1 MKQDDWDV
9 KRAFECRDSA
19 GERDQACRSQKA
31 RLTNRAGDPTVWE
44 RDQVFGQL
52 NFRQS
57 KRGQFQQE
65 SGGNRGADSGIRSV
79 SVHQVSVDS

>member
-1 MKQDDWDV
+1 MFEEKQDDWDV
-9 KRAFECRDSA
+9 NGALECRDIA
-19 GERDQACRSQKA
+19 GERDQACRSQEA

-44 RDQVFGQL
+44 RDQVIGQL

-65 SGGNRGADSGIRSV
+65 SGGTGGPILECV
-79 SVHQVSVDS
+79 QCQCIK